1 MNAIL
6 LSNVLL
12 QEVKNME
19 ETVTSVVDTKD
30 LKIGNAFQ
38 IVTLKLRNSIQL
50 LINAHAS
57 LDVLELAQM
66 SPADLLVASM
76 KYGMEDAFVS
86 QDLEDFQEIA
96 VPVHNTQLVTQPS
109 NVFVIM
115 VTIGIREN

>member
-19 ETVTSVVDTKD
+19 ETVSSVEDTKD
-30 LKIGNAFQ
+30 FKIGNVFQ

-57 LDVLELAQM
+57 LDFLEFLLM
-66 SPADLLVASM
+66 NPADILAASM
-76 KYGMEDAFVS
+76 KYGMEDVFVNPDS
-86 QDLEDFQEIA
+86 EDFQEIA
-96 VPVHNTQLVTQPS
+96 VPAHNTQLVTQP
-109 NVFVIM
+109 NNAFVIM
-115 VTIGIREN
+115 VIIGM

>member
-57 LDVLELAQM
+57 LDVLELDQM

-76 KYGMEDAFVS
+76 KYGLEDVFAS
-86 QDLEDFQEIA
+86 LDLEDSQEIV
-96 VPVHNTQLVTQPS
+96 VPVHNTQLVTQPN
-109 NVFVIM
+109 NVSAIM
-115 VTIGIREN
+115 AIIGT